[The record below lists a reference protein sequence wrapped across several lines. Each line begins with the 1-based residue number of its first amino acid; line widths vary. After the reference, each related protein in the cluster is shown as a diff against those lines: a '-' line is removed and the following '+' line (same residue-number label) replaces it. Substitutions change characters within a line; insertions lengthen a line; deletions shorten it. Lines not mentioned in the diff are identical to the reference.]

1 MQGAV
6 SRAGYGKLSFI
17 EKQRALSRGGAE
29 VFAKSAMKMLER
41 EGLAYN
47 TAEYAGV
54 YNRLLEEFSSEK
66 TIQKMAGAMLEQEKK
81 ILDFVNQDGTE

>member
-1 MQGAV
+1 
-6 SRAGYGKLSFI
+6 
-17 EKQRALSRGGAE
+17 
-29 VFAKSAMKMLER
+29 MKMLER

-66 TIQKMAGAMLEQEKK
+66 TIQKMAGAMQPAVHLKLVESG
-81 ILDFVNQDGTE
+81 L

>member
-1 MQGAV
+1 MATK
-6 SRAGYGKLSFI
+6 Y
-17 EKQRALSRGGAE
+17 
-29 VFAKSAMKMLER
+29 AKSAMKMLER